1 MASKMTKAE
10 REDMRQIGAF
20 YTHHRD
26 MHYQCA
32 AALRMIET
40 LAEDA
45 ADALRHDGDGL
56 LYLDVARER
65 IQSIRDSVHKVLSE

>member
-1 MASKMTKAE
+1 MTKMTKTE
-10 REDMRQIGAF
+10 REDRRQIGAL

-32 AALRMIET
+32 AALRLIET

-65 IQSIRDSVHKVLSE
+65 IQSIRNSVNKALSE

>member
-1 MASKMTKAE
+1 VRTDARSARSTRTTA
-10 REDMRQIGAF
+10 
-20 YTHHRD
+20 T
-26 MHYQCA
+26 CTTS
-32 AALRMIET
+32 ALP

-65 IQSIRDSVHKVLSE
+65 IQSIRNSVNKALSE